1 MKTLIAKLAEDY
13 RKGSVEI
20 FHAAVK
26 FRAEVTAEE
35 HNLQLIAAKTADGW
49 LTAVVYPDTSEAIT
63 LADYRSIADA
73 KAGVQGWVHLV
84 HNVND
89 VPEWIV
95 GPPPSVAPQ
104 LGAKS

>member
-1 MKTLIAKLAEDY
+1 MKTLIARLAEN
-13 RKGSVEI
+13 RKGSVEM

-49 LTAVVYPDTSEAIT
+49 LTAVVYPDTNETIT
-63 LADYRSIADA
+63 LADYRSIEDA

-84 HNVND
+84 HNVKD
-89 VPEWIV
+89 VPEWVV
-95 GPPPSVAPQ
+95 GPPSNVVPQ
-104 LGAKS
+104 LGAKR